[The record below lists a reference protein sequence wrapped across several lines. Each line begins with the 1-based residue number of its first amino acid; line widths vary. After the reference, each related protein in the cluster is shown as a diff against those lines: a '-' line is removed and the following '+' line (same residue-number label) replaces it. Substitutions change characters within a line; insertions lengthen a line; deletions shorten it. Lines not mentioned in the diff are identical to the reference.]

1 MLGKNKAKQKAL
13 KRKQKNKM
21 GVKKIRQMA
30 RTKRA
35 QRRAGFDI

>member
-1 MLGKNKAKQKAL
+1 MLGKNKLKSKAL
-13 KRKQKNKM
+13 KKKQKKKM
-21 GVKKIRQMA
+21 SVKKIRQMA